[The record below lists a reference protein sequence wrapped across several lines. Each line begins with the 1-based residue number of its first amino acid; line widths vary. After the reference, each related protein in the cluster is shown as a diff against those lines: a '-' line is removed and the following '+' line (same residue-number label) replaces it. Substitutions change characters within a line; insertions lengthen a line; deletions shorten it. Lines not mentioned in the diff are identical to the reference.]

1 MMKSSPFQL
10 FWLLLLVPGLLLAGC
25 EEQGET
31 RVATSVRNQEA
42 VPPVEAPAPELL
54 HSQQA
59 FIEVSQKVTPT
70 VVNIRAERVR
80 AAGRVN
86 PLFEEFFG
94 EFFRQ
99 PHPEQRERSLGSGF
113 LLSEDGYILTNE
125 HVVSGAEEIK
135 VRLPDQRVFP
145 AKLVGVDPKTDVA
158 VIKIDTEESLPVA
171 VLGDSDRLQVGQWA
185 LAIGNPFGLDSTL
198 TVGVISATGR
208 TDVGI
213 EDYENFIQTDASINP
228 GNSGGP
234 LLNIYGEVIGIN
246 TAIVASGQGIG
257 FAIPINLA
265 KMIVDQLISTGE
277 VTRGWLGVSI
287 QSLDAELA
295 KTFGLDRVTGALV
308 TQVLPDTPAA
318 RAGLQRGDVLL
329 TFNHKPVRGV
339 RELQLHVASAP
350 LGREVPVEV
359 MREGE
364 RLTIGV
370 QLTARAREGVASA
383 PPAVKPESWL
393 GMTFRED
400 GQNVQVATVAPGSV
414 AAEGRIEAGDL
425 ILAINHHV
433 VNSLADVTAA
443 KARARA
449 KQSVLL
455 LLQRGETSLYI
466 ALPLKQ

>member
-1 MMKSSPFQL
+1 MIKDNYLRL
-10 FWLLLLVPGLLLAGC
+10 FPLLLLLPWLLLTGC
-25 EEQGET
+25 EDQRET
-31 RVATSVRNQEA
+31 RVATSVRDTA
-42 VPPVEAPAPELL
+42 SPPPVEAPPPELL
-54 HSQQA
+54 LSQQA
-59 FIEVSQKVTPT
+59 FIAVSQKVTPA

-80 AAGRVN
+80 AMERIN

-94 EFFRQ
+94 EFFKQ
-99 PHPEQRERSLGSGF
+99 PRTEQRERSLGSGF

-125 HVVSGAEEIK
+125 HVVSGAEDIK
-135 VRLPDQRVFP
+135 VRLTDQRVFP
-145 AKLVGVDPKTDVA
+145 AKLIGVDPKTDVA
-158 VIKIDTEESLPVA
+158 VIKIDTKEPLPTA
-171 VLGDSDRLQVGQWA
+171 TLGNSDGLQVGQWA

-234 LLNIYGEVIGIN
+234 LLNIYGEVIGVN

-265 KMIVDQLISTGE
+265 KLISDQLISTGE

-318 RAGLQRGDVLL
+318 RAGLQRGDILL
-329 TFNHKPVRGV
+329 TFDGKPVRGV
-339 RELQLHVASAP
+339 RELQLHVASSP
-350 LGREVPVEV
+350 LDREIPMEV
-359 MREGE
+359 LREGT
-364 RLTIGV
+364 RLTLGV
-370 QLTARAREGVASA
+370 KITARAADGGVPA
-383 PPAVKPESWL
+383 PSAVKPDTWL
-393 GMTFRED
+393 GMTLEERGREVRIT
-400 GQNVQVATVAPGSV
+400 GVAPGSV
-414 AAEGRIEAGDL
+414 AEEGRIEAGDL
-425 ILAINHHV
+425 LLAINHRA

-443 KARARA
+443 RSRARA

-455 LLQRGETSLYI
+455 LLQRGETSLYV
-466 ALPLKQ
+466 ALPMKE